1 MTQPTNAELDRFM
14 TIEVMGWSICG
25 EGKNACYCKGAGH
38 NYAHVS
44 FNDWHPTADIALAI
58 GCAEKWC
65 DDTGGHYKLEG
76 GIDGSGEFV
85 YRAVLTKWNPRSQ
98 SHTRYTGEGTKELA
112 ICLALYEAM
121 KGGKK

>member
-1 MTQPTNAELDRFM
+1 MDNETLDCFMAEL
-14 TIEVMGWSICG
+14 MGLFSARDVDGTVCYFKR
-25 EGKNACYCKGAGH
+25 GKWYCDEDGW
-38 NYAHVS
+38 N
-44 FNDWHPTADIALAI
+44 PTTDIAQVME
-58 GCAEKWC
+58 CAEKWC